1 MREQMKEK
9 ADFKK
14 IFKRFTIRLI
24 LDYLWKVYFKRGLST
39 GFPFLANNISRTRS
53 DDWDIGNGTCNA
65 RSCRNVKP
73 ASGEIID
80 KRGTN
85 QAMVV
90 GLLDLEWLLRTGASS
105 GLILFVFALV
115 LTAISKNSFDIGSS
129 AWAGASVPYA
139 HRSRAIG
146 MIETTWALSFVIG
159 MPIASVLIRAGTW
172 RTPFI
177 VISILCVVVGIIFNH
192 RLPPNPPIS
201 SREKGSSLSLTA
213 KKVICAM
220 IALGAGHMMM
230 LVTFATFLEDEHNVS
245 TSGLGFIAVV
255 IGLAEL
261 VGSGGV
267 ALIGDRIGKIVVV
280 KYSLMLSLPLSIIL
294 PLGSSSLWLAL
305 LLISLWFI
313 CTESVIVSM
322 LSTCTELDKSARG
335 AMMGFVYAGWALGRL
350 FGAIFGSRV
359 YESSGIVPVASVM
372 TAVLLLAL
380 AVVYQAFKG
389 QTVTEESAE

>member
-1 MREQMKEK
+1 MY
-9 ADFKK
+9 
-14 IFKRFTIRLI
+14 KR
-24 LDYLWKVYFKRGLST
+24 
-39 GFPFLANNISRTRS
+39 
-53 DDWDIGNGTCNA
+53 
-65 RSCRNVKP
+65 
-73 ASGEIID
+73 
-80 KRGTN
+80 
-85 QAMVV
+85 Q
-90 GLLDLEWLLRTGASS
+90 
-105 GLILFVFALV
+105 
-115 LTAISKNSFDIGSS
+115 
-129 AWAGASVPYA
+129 
-139 HRSRAIG
+139 
-146 MIETTWALSFVIG
+146 
-159 MPIASVLIRAGTW
+159 
-172 RTPFI
+172 
-177 VISILCVVVGIIFNH
+177 
-192 RLPPNPPIS
+192 
-201 SREKGSSLSLTA
+201 
-213 KKVICAM
+213 
-220 IALGAGHMMM
+220 

-280 KYSLMLSLPLSIIL
+280 KYSLMLSLPLSIVL

-389 QTVTEESAE
+389 QTVAEESVE